1 MTRLNERELELVAM
15 LSEECETPAEITTKL
30 KALFAGTFE
39 KNA

>member
-15 LSEECETPAEITTKL
+15 LSEECETPVEITTKL